1 VKSVDLR
8 CEYEQVYDQ
17 SYNASCGPHATTAAL
32 DCIYERTT
40 GKPHRFDKQHIWDWC
55 RFHQG
60 MGVDNR
66 GIVFDS
72 LRKTLSLNGVKL
84 GEQIIK
90 GFALKRTEFLQDW
103 ETPKHLLCMGV
114 PQILIIRAGTGFD
127 HRNNGKPWREHR
139 WGDLPS
145 LIDNG
150 YTHAVCLV
158 GFDDDAKCWLVEN
171 SWGAEWGDGGFFG
184 IPYDQMS
191 YMHEEMWNINELPIH
206 PKPVEGYTVTVPILL
221 TADRA
226 AFADRAAPA
235 LLRHLMDAFG
245 TGGAQA
251 LIAECKAW
259 GVSDKHLEALAGWP
273 RGSVRAFQADNPGL
287 DWTGF
292 VFDQL

>member
-1 VKSVDLR
+1 MVDLR
-8 CEYEQVYDQ
+8 SNYEQVYDQ
-17 SYNASCGPHATTAAL
+17 SHNASCGPHATTAAL
-32 DCIYERTT
+32 DCIYERAT

-60 MGVDNR
+60 MGADNR

-84 GEQIIK
+84 GEQVIR
-90 GFALKRTEFLQDW
+90 GFALKRTEFPQDW
-103 ETPKHLLCMGV
+103 DTPKHLLKMGV

-127 HRNNGKPWREHR
+127 SRNNGKPWRSHR

-184 IPYDQMS
+184 IPYDQMG
-191 YMHEEMWNINELPIH
+191 YMHEEMWHINELPVN
-206 PKPVEGYTVTVPILL
+206 PKKVEGYTVPAFML
-221 TADRA
+221 TTEKA
-226 AFADRAAPA
+226 AFADRAKDA
-235 LLRHLMDAFG
+235 LLAHLMASFSSG
-245 TGGAQA
+245 VQN
-251 LIAECKAW
+251 LIDECIKW
-259 GVSDKHLEALAGWP
+259 GVSDKHLETLAGWE
-273 RGSVRAFQADNPGL
+273 RGAVRGFRADNPGL
-287 DWTGF
+287 KWDGF
-292 VFDQL
+292 VWDQL